1 MSLARDALDRNIVRI
16 AIFFLYAFGFMIG
29 LPALVLYLVQRAI
42 GPLQYPPPPAVTW
55 GPAWFEVK
63 DGFKD
68 PNRLLAPEGPVIDL
82 RQVIPYADAGA
93 ASVNT
98 DGTLMAA
105 ASFKTAADADR
116 GLADLSRQYG
126 LEQIER
132 MREGWRVSARGMMWG
147 RVLRDERR
155 VLIALGTQEDAAL
168 RRLAATPGLTM
179 KPGAGSGKQPSK
191 AQLIAVFGGVMAWV
205 VLQFFLFGRV
215 ASWAGGV
222 PAAPGAA
229 PIAIEELR
237 TRLMA
242 VNGLNVP
249 FTVSPGSRPNELY
262 VDWRYADAAWF
273 DLMRVHKM
281 SRAYRLVLRLD
292 AAVHNVRA
300 MEQMSSLDL
309 SAGVSAARLDW
320 KTSYGINFV
329 HYHHERMFGLQI
341 RNGQLTLE
349 PSYAYTF
356 DVQELKHP
364 IIDVIRNAGW
374 EFRPVITFFRPI
386 GG

>member
-1 MSLARDALDRNIVRI
+1 MRI
-16 AIFFLYAFGFMIG
+16 ALFFLYAFGFMIG
-29 LPALVLYLVQRAI
+29 LPALVLYFVQRAI

-55 GPAWFEVK
+55 DPIWFES
-63 DGFKD
+63 GGTFKD
-68 PNRLLAPEGPVIDL
+68 PKRLLAAQGPIADL
-82 RQVIPYADAGA
+82 RQVIPYAQAAA
-93 ASVNT
+93 ASVNM

-105 ASFKTAADADR
+105 ASFRTEADADR

-126 LEQIER
+126 LQQIGRER
-132 MREGWRVSARGMMWG
+132 NEWRVSAREMMTG

-155 VLIALGTQEDAAL
+155 ILVALGMQEDAAVQ
-168 RRLAATPGLTM
+168 RLAATPGLATV
-179 KPGAGSGKQPSK
+179 PGPGSGKQPSK
-191 AQLIAVFGGVMAWV
+191 AQLIAVFAGVMGWAA
-205 VLQFFLFGRV
+205 LQFLLFGRV

-229 PIAIEELR
+229 PVAVEELKA
-237 TRLMA
+237 RLLA
-242 VNGLNVP
+242 VNAMNVP
-249 FTVSPGSRPNELY
+249 FTVSPGGEPNELY

-281 SRAYRLVLRLD
+281 QRGYRLVMRLD
-292 AAVHNVRA
+292 DGARNVRA

-309 SAGVSAARLDW
+309 SAGLSAASLDW

-329 HYHHERMFGLQI
+329 HYQHERVFGLQI
-341 RNGQLTLE
+341 KDGKLTLE

-356 DVQELKHP
+356 NLRELKQP

-374 EFRPVITFFRPI
+374 EFRPVLTFFRPI